1 MSREM
6 FRAIVKNDK
15 KKINTLINQGMNIK
29 EVTEKE
35 KWNYLHSAL
44 MTRTLVPE
52 PEIINY
58 LIHNGVD
65 VNAIDIYGNTPLHYA
80 ARAKKPQI
88 IEVLLSVANIEVNHI
103 NKDGVS
109 PLREM
114 LLSKPFDYDS
124 IKLILE
130 AGADKEQKLDGGK
143 SVKSFANTIANGDGA
158 LINLFS

>member
-1 MSREM
+1 MSREIL
-6 FRAIVKNDK
+6 RAILKNDK
-15 KKINTLINQGMNIK
+15 NKLNTLINQGINID

-35 KWNYLHSAL
+35 KWNYLHRAL
-44 MTRTLVPE
+44 MTITMVPA

-58 LIHNGVD
+58 LIQNGVD

-80 ARAKKPQI
+80 ARLKNSQI

-103 NKDGVS
+103 NNDGVN

-130 AGADKEQKLDGGK
+130 AGADKEQKVDGGI
-143 SVKSFANTIANGDGA
+143 SVKSFANTIANGDST
-158 LINLFS
+158 LINLFA